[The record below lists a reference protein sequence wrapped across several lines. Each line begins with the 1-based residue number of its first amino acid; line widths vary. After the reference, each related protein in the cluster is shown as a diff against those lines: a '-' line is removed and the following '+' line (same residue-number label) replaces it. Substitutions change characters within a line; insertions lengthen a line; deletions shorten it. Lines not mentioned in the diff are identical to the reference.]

1 MCYILPIQPCTLCAF
16 FFSFPTQGAIKITS
30 QTFTASGT
38 SKPPVQHLFY
48 FYSPFSTFP
57 SLLAFSLL
65 RKRKGMEENTQLTKQ
80 KRGGRKSI
88 LASGFCSEGARSPA
102 RSHNPITRGWWQGEE
117 AGGWQL
123 EWGIGDNGQR
133 RWPRGQT
140 GVHGQVREGDPTDS
154 HSV

>member
-1 MCYILPIQPCTLCAF
+1 MSPTQPLQKADFTSSGNFIRKPNSPSKEIFAFLLDFHVLYSSNPAMHTLCF

-65 RKRKGMEENTQLTKQ
+65 CKRKGMEENTQLTKQ
-80 KRGGRKSI
+80 KRGGRKSV

-102 RSHNPITRGWWQGEE
+102 RSHNPITRGW
-117 AGGWQL
+117 
-123 EWGIGDNGQR
+123 
-133 RWPRGQT
+133 
-140 GVHGQVREGDPTDS
+140 
-154 HSV
+154 